1 MDEASDGQDAEI
13 SLFVSSGFFI
23 FIPLGDTRQLLRRVV
38 RIVVR
43 IVDLLLTCKGLFAF
57 RRHIQDNGA

>member
-23 FIPLGDTRQLLRRVV
+23 FIPLGDKAALRRVV